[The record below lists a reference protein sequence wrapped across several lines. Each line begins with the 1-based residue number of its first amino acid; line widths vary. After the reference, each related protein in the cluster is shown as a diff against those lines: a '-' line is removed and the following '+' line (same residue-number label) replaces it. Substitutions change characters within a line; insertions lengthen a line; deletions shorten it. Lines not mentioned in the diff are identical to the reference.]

1 MYEFRW
7 VRGHVEIFSHGQFQ
21 FSADT
26 IEEATRELNSI
37 TEEGGTTL
45 CKTIPKVADPVQQ

>member
-1 MYEFRW
+1 VYEFRW